1 MTMYHLFEIIFI
13 DHIANK
19 RSNGIE
25 TYLVRRGLK
34 TLVRTDKLVSNDVF
48 YICFYD
54 IIHTVQ
60 CDLVCNECK
69 LASQNLS
76 IPYPSSLPN
85 M

>member
-1 MTMYHLFEIIFI
+1 MNI
-13 DHIANK
+13 DHIANNH
-19 RSNGIE
+19 SNGIE
-25 TYLVRRGLK
+25 TYLAQRGLK
-34 TLVRTDKLVSNDVF
+34 TLVRTEKLVCDDVF

-54 IIHTVQ
+54 IIHNVQ
-60 CDLVCNECK
+60 CELVCNKCK